1 MICYTII
8 CCAVLVRFGRPL
20 SKGALAQVKCAIS
33 NQNLLQYV
41 MLIVFGIAFV
51 LILWHDLLFVLSEIS
66 VLRNLQILEHPLET
80 IFSRLYTAEF
90 NFFS

>member
-8 CCAVLVRFGRPL
+8 CCAVLVSVRPL

-80 IFSRLYTAEF
+80 ILSRLYTAEF